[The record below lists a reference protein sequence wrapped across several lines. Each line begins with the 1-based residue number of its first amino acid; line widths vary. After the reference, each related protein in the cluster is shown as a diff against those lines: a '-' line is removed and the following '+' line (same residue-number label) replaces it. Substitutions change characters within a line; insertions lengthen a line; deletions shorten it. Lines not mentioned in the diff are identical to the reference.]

1 MSIQNCN
8 MYENINKND
17 PTLQIQCNQSH
28 IYDQQGQYMAIITTK
43 KLHCLWN
50 KLSHNKPPDPIE
62 TLHPHPPPQD
72 FAT

>member
-28 IYDQQGQYMAIITTK
+28 IYDQQEQYMAIITTK
-43 KLHCLWN
+43 RCIAYGTNSLTTN
-50 KLSHNKPPDPIE
+50 
-62 TLHPHPPPQD
+62 HPTQ
-72 FAT
+72 